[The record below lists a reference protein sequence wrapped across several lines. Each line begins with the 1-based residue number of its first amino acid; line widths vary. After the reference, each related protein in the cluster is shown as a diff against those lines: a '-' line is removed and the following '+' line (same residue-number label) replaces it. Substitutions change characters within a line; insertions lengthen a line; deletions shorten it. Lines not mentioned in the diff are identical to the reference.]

1 MFCLGTE
8 NSSGD
13 MARGKAQPILLVSR
27 ITAFGASIWAGIR
40 PAVDSFC
47 SITRHIVVFSQ
58 SPHSG
63 PSHPFAAIEMSL
75 KAAVTF

>member
-8 NSSGD
+8 KEFGWRGEGESSS
-13 MARGKAQPILLVSR
+13 ILLVSR

-47 SITRHIVVFSQ
+47 SITRHIVVFSL

-63 PSHPFAAIEMSL
+63 PSHRFAAIEMSL